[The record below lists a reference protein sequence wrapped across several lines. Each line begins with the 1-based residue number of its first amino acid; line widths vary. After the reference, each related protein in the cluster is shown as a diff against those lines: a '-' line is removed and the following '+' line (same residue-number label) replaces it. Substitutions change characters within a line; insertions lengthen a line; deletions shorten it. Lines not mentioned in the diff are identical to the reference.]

1 MEGLEVMEYLFTFL
15 WAAMEILFAYL
26 FLSVFLEPKH
36 SKSETAWTLLGG
48 WLLNGLFAFFDVQ
61 GIHSYLMYLLIAVF
75 MLLALYGEYSA
86 RGIFLLL
93 FALLIPAATDALAA
107 YLAGE
112 MQGLSFYLT
121 MTGSKVFAILF
132 AFALRR
138 YRHTTKQTEDLPDS
152 ESLLLR
158 QHMEMQQESMSALEQ
173 NYRMQRKSAHEFEH
187 HLQVL
192 RDLLEQGE
200 TETAYNYLT
209 QLKRNRS
216 IHVMSVSSNHP
227 VVDVI
232 LNQKH
237 QTARQN
243 EIKMQIQV
251 SDLSAVQIPSDALVV
266 LLTNLLDNAI
276 EACRRID
283 GYREIFCTI
292 LYDDGLYISIRNT
305 SLPVSIVDG
314 KIPTSKQ
321 NSLSHGYG
329 LLSVSYMLDKLG
341 AEYTFG
347 YDEGWFHFTAEIE

>member
-1 MEGLEVMEYLFTFL
+1 MMYLSPILWSMLE
-15 WAAMEILFAYL
+15 IGFAYL
-26 FLSVFLEPKH
+26 FLSSFSENKR
-36 SKSETAWTLLGG
+36 SKKDTFYYLLTA
-48 WLLNGLFAFFDVQ
+48 WLLNTILGFLIPI
-61 GIHSYLMYLLIAVF
+61 GIYHILAYLLIVVLLLLCVF
-75 MLLALYGEYSA
+75 DEYGAKGLFLLIFAFLIPFMSDTVFAHLASDLGEFVNYALITLGKVLALLCA
-86 RGIFLLL
+86 CAI
-93 FALLIPAATDALAA
+93 
-107 YLAGE
+107 
-112 MQGLSFYLT
+112 SFCRKND
-121 MTGSKVFAILF
+121 GKNKI
-132 AFALRR
+132 
-138 YRHTTKQTEDLPDS
+138 S
-152 ESLLLR
+152 EASEALLLR
-158 QHMEMQQESMSALEQ
+158 QHMEMQQESMAALEQ
-173 NYRMQRKSAHEFEH
+173 NYRLQRKSTHEFEH
-187 HLQVL
+187 HIQVL
-192 RDLLEQGE
+192 RDLLERGE

-216 IHVMSVSSNHP
+216 IHVMSVSSHHP

-292 LYDDGLYISIRNT
+292 VYDEGLYISIRNT
-305 SLPVSIVDG
+305 SGPVSIVDG

-329 LLSVSYMLDKLG
+329 LLSVRYVLDELG
-341 AEYTFG
+341 AEYNLG
-347 YDEGWFHFTAEIE
+347 YEDGWFYFSAEIE

>member
-1 MEGLEVMEYLFTFL
+1 MEYLFAFL

-36 SKSETAWTLLGG
+36 SKSERLWMLLGA
-48 WLLNGLFAFFDVQ
+48 WLLNGLFALLDVQ
-61 GIHSYLMYLLIAVF
+61 GIHRYLMYLLMAVF
-75 MLLALYGEYSA
+75 LLLALYGEYSA

-107 YLAGE
+107 CLAEGTR
-112 MQGLSFYLT
+112 GLPFYLT
-121 MTGSKVFAILF
+121 MTGGKTFAILF
-132 AFALRR
+132 ALAVGR
-138 YRHTTKQTEDLPDS
+138 YRHTAPKTEELS
-152 ESLLLR
+152 EGESLLLR
-158 QHMEMQQESMSALEQ
+158 QHMEMQQESMSALEE
-173 NYRMQRKSAHEFEH
+173 NYRMQRKSTHEFEH

-200 TETAYNYLT
+200 AETARIYLT

-216 IHVMSVSSNHP
+216 IQVMSVSSNHP

-237 QTARQN
+237 QSARQSG
-243 EIKMQIQV
+243 IKLQIQV
-251 SDLSAVQIPSDALVV
+251 NDLSAVQIPSDALVV
-266 LLTNLLDNAI
+266 VLTNLLDNAI

-283 GYREIFCTI
+283 GYREIFCTV
-292 LYDDGLYISIRNT
+292 LNDDGLYISIRNT

-347 YDEGWFHFTAEIE
+347 YEEGWFHFTVEIE

>member
-1 MEGLEVMEYLFTFL
+1 MEYLFSCL
-15 WAAMEILFAYL
+15 WAAMEILFAAL
-26 FLSVFLEPKH
+26 FLRTFLEPKH
-36 SKSETAWTLLGG
+36 SKGERMWTLLGA
-48 WLLNGLFAFFDVQ
+48 WLLNGIFGLLDVQ
-61 GIHSYLMYLLIAVF
+61 GIHSYLMYLLMVVF

-93 FALLIPAATDALAA
+93 FVFLIPVATDALAA
-107 YLAGE
+107 YLAEE
-112 MQGLSFYLT
+112 MQLSSYLT
-121 MTGSKVFAILF
+121 VTIGKVFAILF
-132 AFALRR
+132 ALMLRR
-138 YRHTTKQTEDLPDS
+138 YKHTARKTEMLSDS

-173 NYRMQRKSAHEFEH
+173 NYRLQRKSTHEFEH

-192 RDLLEQGE
+192 RDLLDQGE
-200 TETAYNYLT
+200 TETAQSYLG

-251 SDLSAVQIPSDALVV
+251 NDLSAVQIPSDSLVV
-266 LLTNLLDNAI
+266 ILTNLLDNAM

-292 LYDDGLYISIRNT
+292 LYDEGLYISIRNT
-305 SLPVSIVDG
+305 SGPVSVVDG

-347 YDEGWFHFTAEIE
+347 YEEGWFHFTAEIE